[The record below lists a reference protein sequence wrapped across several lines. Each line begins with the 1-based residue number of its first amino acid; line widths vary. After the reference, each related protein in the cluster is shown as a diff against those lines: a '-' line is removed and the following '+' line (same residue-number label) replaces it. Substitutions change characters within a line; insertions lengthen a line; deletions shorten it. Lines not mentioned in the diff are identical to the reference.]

1 MNMLEFG
8 GGRKRQFN
16 VAHCVKEEGGAI
28 LALDVLEEYGQGMDA
43 TCPKVIGYLTQHV
56 KDEKIDCT
64 HGAQMCNTWSPSHCL
79 GQDDQPPI
87 GQYRSI
93 GEPQGKSTLSGERE
107 AACRKA
113 NIFRSN
119 MLAIGVRLTAKG
131 RSVSLESSPSYADPN
146 SPQYVSYGGYDT
158 SEHVSYFDGM
168 EMAAY
173 IRTTGS
179 VLIIVWRC
187 AATPHESDNG
197 YRKVMAFLV
206 NRVAYERAKILR
218 SLAAKPCKHPSHRR
232 LRGNAPTPARQRR
245 ERRIPQPPRGG
256 VPAAHRRGR
265 QADANASGRGG
276 DRRDAGTPA
285 GQGDGQGGARAP
297 EGTPGAG
304 RGGGDP
310 SGRGGQA
317 VGTTRDTSQQGGQ
330 AGAAE
335 DAPRQGGTRHA
346 RLDRLPGLHSG
357 THRGRPIRAA
367 GRRRAAGGSH
377 AGRRDQRGAY
387 RGDGGGSDNLADGG
401 TSLGRAAVPLC
412 GDEHAAGHRGAR
424 RRALTG

>member
-232 LRGNAPTPARQRR
+232 LRGNDENGVSHSRHAEEYPPLIAEGVKQMHTPVDGEVIDVTQAPPPAR
-245 ERRIPQPPRGG
+245 
-256 VPAAHRRGR
+256 
-265 QADANASGRGG
+265 
-276 DRRDAGTPA
+276 GTA
-285 GQGDGQGGARAP
+285 RAARAP
-297 EGTPGAG
+297 PRAPPGPG
-304 RGGGDP
+304 
-310 SGRGGQA
+310 
-317 VGTTRDTSQQGGQ
+317 
-330 AGAAE
+330 GAA
-335 DAPRQGGTRHA
+335 AT
-346 RLDRLPGLHSG
+346 
-357 THRGRPIRAA
+357 RAA
-367 GRRRAAGGSH
+367 AAAKRSAPPETRLSKAAKQAPPRTRLAKVARGMRDSIVFLVCIVAHIEGGPFVLLDDGALPEAPMPGGVTSAARTVATEVAATILPTAVQAW
-377 AGRRDQRGAY
+377 AGLPFHYAAM
-387 RGDGGGSDNLADGG
+387 NTPPG
-401 TSLGRAAVPLC
+401 TV
-412 GDEHAAGHRGAR
+412 EHVV
-424 RRALTG
+424 AL